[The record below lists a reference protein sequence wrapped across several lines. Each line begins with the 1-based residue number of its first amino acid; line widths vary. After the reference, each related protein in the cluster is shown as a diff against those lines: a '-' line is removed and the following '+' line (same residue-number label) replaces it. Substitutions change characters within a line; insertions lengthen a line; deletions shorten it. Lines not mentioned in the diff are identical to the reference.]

1 MHGAVVDK
9 GAASVG
15 KYEAR
20 MPASRDFARAQSR
33 RCCLAAHEKAGRLLR
48 SALRADETAFEADF
62 AADFHGVY

>member
-1 MHGAVVDK
+1 
-9 GAASVG
+9 
-15 KYEAR
+15 